1 MRYHVLACDYD
12 GTIAHHGRVDD
23 ETIAALGRLRDTGR
37 RLILVTGRE
46 LQDLLA
52 VCPHVELFDR
62 VVAEN
67 GAVVYCPAT
76 REEKLLGE
84 PPPERVCPRAAG
96 ARCFPDRGRPGDRG
110 DVEAPRDHR
119 PRGHP

>member
-1 MRYHVLACDYD
+1 M
-12 GTIAHHGRVDD
+12 
-23 ETIAALGRLRDTGR
+23 
-37 RLILVTGRE
+37 TGRE

-67 GAVVYCPAT
+67 GALVYWPAK

-84 PPPERVCPRAAG
+84 APPEPFVSRATR
-96 ARCFPDRGRPGDRG
+96 ARRFPGRDRPGDRRVIAG
-110 DVEAPRDHR
+110 IR
-119 PRGHP
+119 